1 MGRAAGGCGLRAA
14 HLWSGRGSTSLEP
27 WMWHT
32 AMDLQG
38 PYNQDQQPHVSVRT
52 KPSTDL
58 RLLLVT
64 SEGNRSGQPSGVIAH
79 CATVTSYGSTVAMV
93 TERSSRVFMSKDP
106 MVDFRVGEVLWS
118 SARVLDSCIYLAT
131 LECVACCEAF
141 ALNLQEL
148 VIACDASTIV
158 KNTNEGSRFTK
169 FRLAVSALEHAVR
182 KSKFTHRRRPGRMRL
197 VKPVTGEQRTLPAI
211 TIMPCLVEQEQCG
224 QFVLD
229 LKHFVR
235 AQPHNVYEYRPSD
248 WTHRIGAHDMCA
260 KHMRSFCRKVVLSN
274 SPPCPAAMMIT
285 GTQFGFVVFATAEG
299 GAWRLARDGFDLAK
313 TVVLSNSPPCPAAMM
328 ITGTQ
333 FGFVVFATAEGGAW
347 RLARDGFDLAKTV
360 CGTTPS
366 PESSADAIHYEGRF
380 YSITYSGQ
388 VEAWEHDTHDVG
400 VFRSVVVAPR
410 LLLPVDLDHRSGEEW
425 RETDNIGDAALFVGG
440 KSSLCVPTREHP
452 ELKAGCVYYA
462 SEGYANDCATDL
474 VRVFSLKGGRAE
486 KVEGLGRRRTRPRP
500 VWFTPCIP

>member
-1 MGRAAGGCGLRAA
+1 
-14 HLWSGRGSTSLEP
+14 
-27 WMWHT
+27 
-32 AMDLQG
+32 
-38 PYNQDQQPHVSVRT
+38 
-52 KPSTDL
+52 
-58 RLLLVT
+58 
-64 SEGNRSGQPSGVIAH
+64 
-79 CATVTSYGSTVAMV
+79 
-93 TERSSRVFMSKDP
+93 
-106 MVDFRVGEVLWS
+106 
-118 SARVLDSCIYLAT
+118 
-131 LECVACCEAF
+131 
-141 ALNLQEL
+141 
-148 VIACDASTIV
+148 
-158 KNTNEGSRFTK
+158 
-169 FRLAVSALEHAVR
+169 
-182 KSKFTHRRRPGRMRL
+182 MRL
-197 VKPVTGEQRTLPAI
+197 VNPVTSEQRTLPAI
-211 TIMPCLVEQEQCG
+211 TTMPCLVEQEQCG

-285 GTQFGFVVFATAEG
+285 GTQFGFVA
-299 GAWRLARDGFDLAK
+299 
-313 TVVLSNSPPCPAAMM
+313 
-328 ITGTQ
+328 
-333 FGFVVFATAEGGAW
+333 FATAEGGAW

-366 PESSADAIHYEGRF
+366 PDGIEDDIHYEGRF

-462 SEGYANDCATDL
+462 SEGYANDYATDL